1 VQRITR
7 RLDKLSKKHGNDA
20 AMLADWL
27 LFSVGDMELLMRVWE
42 IEIPAVALRRLI
54 SGEEMRLLEKMFWE
68 IHDQT
73 RTVTVVYQRIEDV

>member
-1 VQRITR
+1 MQRITR

-27 LFSVGDMELLMRVWE
+27 LCSVGDMELLMRVWE